1 MKWAGMSK
9 ELKAIVIKSTKGWT
23 SLRLGDLWRYR
34 GLFYFL
40 AWRDIK
46 VRYKQTVLGVAWAV
60 INPLLYMAV
69 WTLIFGRIAKLPSA
83 GVPYALITLTG
94 TLIWSY
100 FSEIVNGAGGS
111 IIQNTNL
118 VTKVYFPRLII
129 PLSVALR
136 ALLDFLIA
144 FAVFMA
150 LMLYY
155 RIVPTLNLIYFPLFL
170 IIATVTAVGIGL
182 WVAALSVKY
191 RDVAKI
197 LPHFIQIAF
206 FLTPVAYLSSAIPQR
221 YQWISYINPIAGA
234 IDGFRWALL
243 RMPVGWGQIAVQA
256 SIAVLICLSGMFYF
270 RNFEK
275 TFADI
280 I

>member
-1 MKWAGMSK
+1 MDKNIQT
-9 ELKAIVIKSTKGWT
+9 IVIKPTKGWT
-23 SLRLGDLWRYR
+23 SLGLSDLWLYR

-46 VRYKQTVLGVAWAV
+46 VRYKQTVLGIAWAV
-60 INPLLYMAV
+60 INPLLHMMV
-69 WTLIFGRIAKLPSA
+69 WTFVFGKVANLPSE
-83 GVPYALITLTG
+83 GLPYALITLTG
-94 TLIWSY
+94 TLLWNY
-100 FSEIVNGAGGS
+100 FSEIVNGAGNS
-111 IIQNTNL
+111 ILQNTNL

-136 ALLDFLIA
+136 ALVDFFIAFAMFMGLTIYFRVIPTAALFIFPVFLIA
-144 FAVFMA
+144 
-150 LMLYY
+150 
-155 RIVPTLNLIYFPLFL
+155 T
-170 IIATVTAVGIGL
+170 TVTGVGIGL
-182 WVAALSVKY
+182 WMAALSVKY

-206 FLTPVAYLSSAIPQR
+206 FLTPVAYLSTAIPSR
-221 YQWISYINPIAGA
+221 YQWISYLNPMAGA

-243 RMPVGWGQIAVQA
+243 GTPVHWFEMTIQFLVAVF
-256 SIAVLICLSGMFYF
+256 LCLTGMLYF